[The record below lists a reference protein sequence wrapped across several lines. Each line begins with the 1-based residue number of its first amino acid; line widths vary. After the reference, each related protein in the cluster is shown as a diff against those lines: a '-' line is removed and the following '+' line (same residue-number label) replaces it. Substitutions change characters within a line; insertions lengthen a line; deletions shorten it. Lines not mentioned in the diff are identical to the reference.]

1 MFHSRNN
8 ALENGRSDLAGPKGN
23 MSERRW
29 RSLLNIV
36 DELLKIQLFLV
47 TPAIAVLQDH
57 SV

>member
-36 DELLKIQLFLV
+36 DELLKKL
-47 TPAIAVLQDH
+47 
-57 SV
+57 